1 MLFCL
6 LRHQYSLAPHIGI
19 NNMNKMLVLFL
30 LLAAPQLYAEPKLQQ
45 QFDSVGPTM
54 KMLQSAT
61 SSRTIFY
68 LDEGD
73 DDWRPVVFVG
83 GGGTSG
89 RVFALMEFLRTTR
102 EELKLRFIAVERNGF
117 GNTAFDSALDYA
129 DYAADVEEVLEH
141 LGVRDFSLFAISG
154 GGPYSAALAARNARR
169 LESVHLASALT
180 YFDPGSLECVVPLDA
195 LTFYTRNPMN
205 WFGFPPDSPVHAI
218 PGFQDAAF
226 DDAARTFNM
235 SGQAGAPD
243 ALYHELQLYCLNQQL
258 PDLSAV
264 SAPVFLYYGEADE
277 TTPPSVHVNRWV
289 QGFSNAIVTRRL
301 YPGEGHDVQYRHFDQ
316 ILVDMSGWAE
326 RTVVCDRGGKMKLV
340 KEKKAQQ
347 VLSKG
352 GSLGICA
359 WRD

>member
-1 MLFCL
+1 MKKL
-6 LRHQYSLAPHIGI
+6 LL
-19 NNMNKMLVLFL
+19 LVLL
-30 LLAAPQLYAEPKLQQ
+30 VVATQAYGKPKLQQ

-54 KMLQSAT
+54 KTLESAT
-61 SSRTIFY
+61 TGRSIFY

-129 DYAADVEEVLEH
+129 DYADDVEEVLEH
-141 LGVRDFSLFAISG
+141 LGVRGFSLFAISG
-154 GGPYSAALAARNARR
+154 GGPYSAAIAARNASR

-180 YFDPGSLECVVPLDA
+180 YFDPDSLECVVPVDA

-205 WFGFPPDSPVHAI
+205 WFAFPADSPVHKI

-235 SGQAGAPD
+235 SGQVGAPD

-258 PDLSAV
+258 PDLSVV

-277 TTPPSVHVNRWV
+277 TTPPSVHVKRWV
-289 QGFSNAIVTRRL
+289 QGYSNATVKTRL
-301 YPGEGHDVQYRHFDQ
+301 YPAEGHDVQYRHFDQ

-326 RTVVCDRGGKMKLV
+326 RTVVCDREGKTRLV
-340 KEKKAQQ
+340 KENKAQQ

>member
-1 MLFCL
+1 MRTL
-6 LRHQYSLAPHIGI
+6 LLPVL
-19 NNMNKMLVLFL
+19 LVLAT
-30 LLAAPQLYAEPKLQQ
+30 LAHAEPKLQQ

-54 KMLQSAT
+54 KTLKSAA
-61 SSRTIFY
+61 SGRTVFY

-73 DDWRPVVFVG
+73 ADWRPVVFVG

-89 RVFALMEFLRTTR
+89 RVSALIEFLRTTR

-117 GNTAFDSALDYA
+117 GNTAFDSDLDYA
-129 DYAADVEEVLEH
+129 DYAEDVAEVLEH
-141 LGVRDFSLFAISG
+141 LGVRGFSLLAISG
-154 GGPYSAALAARNARR
+154 GGPYAAAIAARNARR
-169 LESVHLASALT
+169 LETVHLASALT
-180 YFDPGSLECVVPLDA
+180 YFDPGSLECLVPADA

-205 WFGFPPDSPVHAI
+205 WFGFPADSPVHKI

-235 SGQAGAPD
+235 SGQVGAPD

-264 SAPVFLYYGEADE
+264 AAPVFLYYGEADQ

-289 QGFSNAIVTRRL
+289 QGYSNATVTTRL
-301 YPGEGHDVQYRHFDQ
+301 YPSEGHDVQYRHFDQ

-326 RTVVCDRGGKMKLV
+326 RTVVCDRGGKVKLV

-347 VLSKG
+347 VLAKG

>member
-1 MLFCL
+1 MRTL
-6 LRHQYSLAPHIGI
+6 LL
-19 NNMNKMLVLFL
+19 LVLL
-30 LLAAPQLYAEPKLQQ
+30 VVATQVYAEPKLQQ
-45 QFDSVGPTM
+45 QFDSIGPAM
-54 KMLQSAT
+54 KTLESAAT
-61 SSRTIFY
+61 GRSIFY
-68 LDEGD
+68 LDEGG
-73 DDWRPVVFVG
+73 DDWRAVVFVG

-102 EELKLRFIAVERNGF
+102 EEMKLRFIAVERNGF

-129 DYAADVEEVLEH
+129 DYADDVEEVLEH
-141 LGVRDFSLFAISG
+141 LGVGQFSLFAISG
-154 GGPYSAALAARNARR
+154 GGPYSAAIAARNARR

-180 YFDPGSLECVVPLDA
+180 YFDPGALECVVPADA

-205 WFGFPPDSPVHAI
+205 WFGFPAESPVHRI

-235 SGQAGAPD
+235 SGQVGAPD

-258 PDLSAV
+258 PDLAAV

-277 TTPPSVHVNRWV
+277 TTPPSVHVDRWL
-289 QGFSNAIVTRRL
+289 QGYSNATVTTRL
-301 YPGEGHDVQYRHFDQ
+301 YPAEGHDVQYRHFDQ

-326 RTVVCDRGGKMKLV
+326 RTVVCDRGGKTKLV

-347 VLSKG
+347 ILSKG

>member
-1 MLFCL
+1 MKKL
-6 LRHQYSLAPHIGI
+6 LL
-19 NNMNKMLVLFL
+19 LVLL
-30 LLAAPQLYAEPKLQQ
+30 VVATQAYGKPKLQQ

-54 KMLQSAT
+54 KTLESAT
-61 SSRTIFY
+61 TGRSIFY

-129 DYAADVEEVLEH
+129 DYADDVEEVLEH
-141 LGVRDFSLFAISG
+141 LGVRGFSLFAISG
-154 GGPYSAALAARNARR
+154 GGPYSAAIAARNARR

-180 YFDPGSLECVVPLDA
+180 YFDPDSLECVVPVDA

-205 WFGFPPDSPVHAI
+205 WFAFPADSPVHKI

-235 SGQAGAPD
+235 SGQVGAPD

-258 PDLSAV
+258 PDLSVV

-277 TTPPSVHVNRWV
+277 TTPPSVHVKRWV
-289 QGFSNAIVTRRL
+289 QGYSNATVKTRL
-301 YPGEGHDVQYRHFDQ
+301 YPAEGHDVQYRHFDQ

-326 RTVVCDRGGKMKLV
+326 RTVVCDREGKTRLV
-340 KEKKAQQ
+340 KENKAQQ

>member
-1 MLFCL
+1 MKKI
-6 LRHQYSLAPHIGI
+6 LA
-19 NNMNKMLVLFL
+19 MFFLVV
-30 LLAAPQLYAEPKLQQ
+30 ATGVSGEPKLQR
-45 QFDSVGPTM
+45 QFDSVGPVM
-54 KMLQSAT
+54 KTLESAAT
-61 SSRTIFY
+61 GRSIFY

-73 DDWRPVVFVG
+73 EEWRPVLFIG

-117 GNTAFDSALDYA
+117 GNTGFDDSLDYA
-129 DYAADVEEVLEH
+129 DYADDVEEVLDY

-154 GGPYSAALAARNARR
+154 GGPYSAAIAARNARR

-180 YFDPGSLECVVPLDA
+180 YFDPGSLECVVPAEA
-195 LTFYTRNPMN
+195 LTFYTQNPMN
-205 WFGFPPDSPVHAI
+205 WFGFPADSPVHRI

-235 SGQAGAPD
+235 SGQVGAPD

-289 QGFSNAIVTRRL
+289 QAFSNATVATRL
-301 YPGEGHDVQYRHFDQ
+301 YPEEGHDVQYRHFDQ

-326 RTVVCDRGGKMKLV
+326 RTVVCDRGGKTRLV

>member
-1 MLFCL
+1 M
-6 LRHQYSLAPHIGI
+6 R
-19 NNMNKMLVLFL
+19 NL
-30 LLAAPQLYAEPKLQQ
+30 LLLVVLVVATSAYAEPKLQQ

-54 KMLQSAT
+54 KTLQSVT
-61 SSRTIFY
+61 SGRTIFY

-102 EELKLRFIAVERNGF
+102 EELKLRYIAVERNGF
-117 GNTAFDSALDYA
+117 GNTAFDSALDYE
-129 DYAADVEEVLEH
+129 DYAGDVEEVLEH
-141 LGVRDFSLFAISG
+141 LGVRSFSLFAISG
-154 GGPYSAALAARNARR
+154 GGPYSAVIAARNARR

-180 YFDPGSLECVVPLDA
+180 YFDPDSLECVVPVDA
-195 LTFYTRNPMN
+195 LTFYTHNPMN
-205 WFGFPPDSPVHAI
+205 WFGFPADSPVQRI

-235 SGQAGAPD
+235 SGQLGAPD

-277 TTPPSVHVNRWV
+277 TTPPSVHVDRWLQAYTNV
-289 QGFSNAIVTRRL
+289 AVKTRL

-316 ILVDMSGWAE
+316 ILVDIAGWAD
-326 RTVVCDRGGKMKLV
+326 RAVVCDRRGKTKMV
-340 KEKKAQQ
+340 KEKQVQQ
-347 VLSKG
+347 VLAKG